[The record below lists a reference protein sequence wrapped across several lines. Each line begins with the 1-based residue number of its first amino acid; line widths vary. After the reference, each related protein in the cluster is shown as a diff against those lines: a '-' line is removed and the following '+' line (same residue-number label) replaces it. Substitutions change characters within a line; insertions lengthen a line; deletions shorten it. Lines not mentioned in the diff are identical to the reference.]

1 MPDSDDPLHQTATEL
16 RMATFR
22 LARRLR
28 RERANDA
35 LSDAQLA
42 VLAALR
48 MHGRHTLT
56 ALAERERVTPPS
68 MTNLVNGMAELGYVV
83 RVPDEDDRRRVHVEL
98 TPAGDEI
105 VVATIR
111 RRDAV
116 LGHAL
121 EELDFTPEEL
131 QTLRDASALMR
142 KVAER

>member
-1 MPDSDDPLHQTATEL
+1 MTETSDTHLETAIEL
-16 RMATFR
+16 RLATFR

-28 RERANDA
+28 RERATDA

-48 MHGRHTLT
+48 LHGRHTLS

-83 RVPDEDDRRRVHVEL
+83 RVPDEADRRRVHVEITDAGNDVVL
-98 TPAGDEI
+98 T
-105 VVATIR
+105 TIR
-111 RRDAV
+111 RREEMLAEA
-116 LGHAL
+116 LAAL
-121 EELDFTPEEL
+121 EFTDSELA
-131 QTLRDASALMR
+131 TLRAASELMR

>member
-1 MPDSDDPLHQTATEL
+1 MTHSPDSFHITATEL

-28 RERANDA
+28 RERATDA

-48 MHGRHTLT
+48 THGRHTLT

-68 MTNLVNGMAELGYVV
+68 MTNVINGMAELGYVL
-83 RVPDEDDRRRVHVEL
+83 RVPDENDRRRVHVEI
-98 TPAGDEI
+98 TKAGAEI
-105 VVATIR
+105 VESTIH
-111 RRDAV
+111 RRDEMLAGALTE
-116 LGHAL
+116 LGFTEA
-121 EELDFTPEEL
+121 ELA
-131 QTLRDASALMR
+131 TLREASELMR